1 VETTNASCTV
11 LPGLKIE
18 LSSHTM
24 SQLFATVVK
33 YLRTVHHGHM
43 KIVTNMGRT
52 NCQR

>member
-1 VETTNASCTV
+1 VETTDASCTV

-24 SQLFATVVK
+24 SQLFATVVN

-43 KIVTNMGRT
+43 KKVTKMGRT
-52 NCQR
+52 NCLR